1 MEFFVIYLF
10 VMIEKITALLDKGYA
25 LAGIGAIGIALVMFF
40 AGMSS
45 QDNPGKTFSDQLA
58 TPLGKRGMRVGKA
71 ALIIGLLLGVLSEV
85 IPDQKQLA
93 IIVGTGVTYNVVTSE
108 PAKRIGGKA
117 LELFEQQIDK
127 ALGGEGI
134 KIPESVKK
142 EAKAAIVEKVE
153 GKAL

>member
-1 MEFFVIYLF
+1 MEFFIIYLF

-25 LAGIGAIGIALVMFF
+25 LALIGVGIMGVVMFI

-45 QDNPGKTFSDQLA
+45 ESEEGKRLADQLA
-58 TPLGKRGMRVGKA
+58 TPLGKRMMRIGKA
-71 ALIIGLLLGVLSEV
+71 SLVIGLLLGVLSEV

-142 EAKAAIVEKVE
+142 EAKAVIVEKVE